1 MVKDINNI
9 IVKKH
14 KSKSNPNFNKF
25 RKNKINNTNNDLKNN
40 DKNDDIVNLK
50 NNNDNDILYLDLSL
64 YVCECGGSFKRFG
77 RRSLNQYVCIDCGLY
92 VPYEKMYLYKKK

>member
-14 KSKSNPNFNKF
+14 KSKSNPNF
-25 RKNKINNTNNDLKNN
+25 RKNKINNTNDDLKNN

-50 NNNDNDILYLDLSL
+50 NNNDNDILCLNLSL

-92 VPYEKMYLYKKK
+92 VPYEKMYLYKKKIVI

>member
-9 IVKKH
+9 IVKKC

-25 RKNKINNTNNDLKNN
+25 RKNKTNNTNNDLKDD

-50 NNNDNDILYLDLSL
+50 INNDNDILYLDLSL